1 MAPSRCA
8 FGASPSGGRRRRPGR
23 AACAAPAWM
32 LRCVIG
38 LVGAFA
44 VANVL
49 AQSVSLQGS
58 LGNDKALLMI
68 DGAPQMLSVGA
79 SARGVTLKRLAD
91 GEAEVQV
98 AGRTLLLR
106 LGGAPARMGV
116 GSGDVAPSATEI
128 VLPMGSGG
136 HFSTQGAIN
145 GKIVNFM
152 VDTGATSVAMGQAEA
167 NRIGLD
173 WKRGRPGLSNTAN
186 GTVPIYTVNLT
197 SVRVGAVEVA
207 NVAAVV
213 LPNDMPMILLGNSFL
228 NRFTM
233 RRDADVM
240 RLDKKP

>member
-1 MAPSRCA
+1 MA
-8 FGASPSGGRRRRPGR
+8 RRH
-23 AACAAPAWM
+23 CAA
-32 LRCVIG
+32 L
-38 LVGAFA
+38 LLGALCA
-44 VANVL
+44 GAL

-58 LGNDKALLMI
+58 MGADKALLMI
-68 DGAPQMLSVGA
+68 DGNPQMLAVGA
-79 SARGVTLKRLAD
+79 SAKGVTLKRLGD
-91 GEAEVQV
+91 GEAEVV
-98 AGRTLLLR
+98 VGGRALVLR

-128 VLPMGSGG
+128 ILPMGSGG
-136 HFSTQGAIN
+136 HFSTQGSIN
-145 GKIVNFM
+145 GKVVNFL

-197 SVRVGAVEVA
+197 SVKVGAVEVA

-213 LPNDMPMILLGNSFL
+213 LPNDMPTILLGNSFL

-240 RLDKKP
+240 RLEKKP

>member
-1 MAPSRCA
+1 MAPSHCVALLLGALCA
-8 FGASPSGGRRRRPGR
+8 GAQ
-23 AACAAPAWM
+23 
-32 LRCVIG
+32 
-38 LVGAFA
+38 
-44 VANVL
+44 

-58 LGNDKALLMI
+58 MGVDKALLMI
-68 DGAPQMLSVGA
+68 DGNPQMLAVGA
-79 SARGVTLKRLAD
+79 SARGVTLRRLGD
-91 GEAEVQV
+91 GEAEVV
-98 AGRTLLLR
+98 VGGRTQVLR

-116 GSGDVAPSATEI
+116 GRGDASPSAIEI

-136 HFSTQGAIN
+136 HFSTQGSIN
-145 GKIVNFM
+145 GKVVNFM

-173 WKRGRPGLSNTAN
+173 WKRGRPGLTNTAN
-186 GTVPIYTVNLT
+186 GAVPTYIINLT
-197 SVRVGAVEVA
+197 SVKVGAVEVA

-240 RLDKKP
+240 RLEKKP